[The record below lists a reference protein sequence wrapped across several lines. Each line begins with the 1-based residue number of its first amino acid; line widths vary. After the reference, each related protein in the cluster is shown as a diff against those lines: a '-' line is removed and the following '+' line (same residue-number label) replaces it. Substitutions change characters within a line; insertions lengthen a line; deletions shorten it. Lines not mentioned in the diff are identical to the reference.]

1 MKEQTILFD
10 AKLADKFN
18 PIILQLLSNRCITNE
33 KDIEKFL
40 NFDYEKNISNPFLF
54 SQMDKAV
61 ERIILALKKEEKVA
75 IFGDYDADGVTAT
88 VLLTEALDDLG
99 VKKIV
104 PYIPDRQLEGYGMN
118 MEALNFLQ
126 KEEVNLIIT
135 VDCGITNISEI
146 AKAKDLGIDVII
158 TDHHH
163 VPVTVPEAVAILN
176 PHTESEESECR
187 YLSGVGV
194 AFKLAEALYQ
204 KIQPEKIGQTKWMLD
219 LVAIGTIADCVPLLG
234 ENRLLVKY
242 GLVVLS
248 KTRRIGLQEM
258 FGVGRIS
265 ISENDIPDTH
275 RVAFQISPRI
285 NAAGRMDH
293 ANVAYNLLIEKKR
306 PIGRMMALELESKN
320 QERQKVTAEIV
331 REIKII
337 AENSFKDKKFIYA
350 ENAHWPVGLLGLI
363 AGKITD
369 EFKKPTMILQKQS
382 NELAG
387 SLRSIPQVNIIET
400 LEKCADL
407 LEKFGGHSQAAGVRL
422 KNSNLE
428 RFCEKMSKL
437 IETELSGKETDYAK
451 EADLEI
457 KIEDIDWD
465 LMQELK
471 KMEPFGE
478 GNKDPI
484 FIIKNLIVEDARV
497 VGNGSKHLKMF
508 LRSENGGPKMFD
520 AIFFGGGNDFG
531 EIEKGDRIDIAC
543 SLSQDEWNGNKK
555 IQLKIIDLKMVE

>member
-555 IQLKIIDLKMVE
+555 IQLKIVDLRRT